1 MISIRAASVIPEE
14 VPEPGEE
21 EVVVLPE
28 DETVLALEV
37 VGLALRPV
45 EPLDTLV
52 HVRPEPLPGRTLAVS
67 LLMSQNINL
76 ETYFVSSSPLCR
88 LPARTGQTPRPQ
100 WWTAAQT

>member
-1 MISIRAASVIPEE
+1 MISIRAAGVIPEE

-37 VGLALRPV
+37 VGLPVRPV

-67 LLMSQNINL
+67 LLGKL
-76 ETYFVSSSPLCR
+76 YFYFNVIVVEML
-88 LPARTGQTPRPQ
+88 LPQCKHQASI
-100 WWTAAQT
+100 AEM

>member
-1 MISIRAASVIPEE
+1 MISIRAAGVIPEE

-37 VGLALRPV
+37 VGLPVRPV

-67 LLMSQNINL
+67 LLGKL
-76 ETYFVSSSPLCR
+76 YFYFKKDKKFFFFTKIRLCFVKN
-88 LPARTGQTPRPQ
+88 
-100 WWTAAQT
+100 